1 MGKKTKL
8 WNVTLGWLKNEAPRL
23 EITLFHYVED
33 DAFYFIYIQ
42 LYKLVF
48 SVSFDIYERML
59 RRTGYYDQRG

>member
-8 WNVTLGWLKNEAPRL
+8 WDVTLKWCKHEAPRL
-23 EITLFHYVED
+23 EISLFHYVKG

-48 SVSFDIYERML
+48 SVHFDIYERHL
-59 RRTGYYDQRG
+59 RRTGYYEE